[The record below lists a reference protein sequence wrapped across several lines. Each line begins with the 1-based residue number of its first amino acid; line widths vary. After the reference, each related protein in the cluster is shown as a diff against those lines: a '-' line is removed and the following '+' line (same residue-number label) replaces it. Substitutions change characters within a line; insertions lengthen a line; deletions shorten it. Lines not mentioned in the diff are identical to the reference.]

1 MQQAQRSDSFCPERI
16 FKIKEAPASF
26 LDGPADRVGTH
37 TGPLKEKLYQ
47 KLSVYMEA
55 LERMSG
61 AALIR
66 NDITR
71 PSWRAQKQEHDDVR
85 CSGRHECGFNQQT
98 RCQNPPVND
107 LIHRW
112 TLF

>member
-1 MQQAQRSDSFCPERI
+1 M
-16 FKIKEAPASF
+16 KEA
-26 LDGPADRVGTH
+26 PADRVGTH
-37 TGPLKEKLYQ
+37 TGPLKEKIYQ

-55 LERMSG
+55 LEWMSG

-66 NDITR
+66 NDIT
-71 PSWRAQKQEHDDVR
+71 EHDDVR
-85 CSGRHECGFNQQT
+85 CSGCGFSLQT